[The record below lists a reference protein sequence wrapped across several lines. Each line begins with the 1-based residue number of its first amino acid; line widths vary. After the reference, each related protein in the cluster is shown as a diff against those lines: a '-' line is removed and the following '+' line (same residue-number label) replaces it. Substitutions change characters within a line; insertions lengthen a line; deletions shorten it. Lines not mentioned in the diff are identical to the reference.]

1 MKSHWENRHVTCLSH
16 VFKLSRMIQN
26 SFASEMVLCLQVDS
40 ICDSNICFFWVG
52 AAAVRPIH
60 RGLFVWIAMP
70 GSFAK
75 VVPTADAP
83 DAPHEV
89 VEKGGED
96 PTPDE
101 DQSTLVQFT
110 TAIYFVEESDTWQC
124 F

>member
-1 MKSHWENRHVTCLSH
+1 
-16 VFKLSRMIQN
+16 
-26 SFASEMVLCLQVDS
+26 
-40 ICDSNICFFWVG
+40 
-52 AAAVRPIH
+52 
-60 RGLFVWIAMP
+60 MP

-89 VEKGGED
+89 EFAKGGED

-110 TAIYFVEESDTWQC
+110 TAIYFVEESDTWH
-124 F
+124 FFKIYNLIIVFVDTFSNP

>member
-1 MKSHWENRHVTCLSH
+1 
-16 VFKLSRMIQN
+16 MI
-26 SFASEMVLCLQVDS
+26 A
-40 ICDSNICFFWVG
+40 FFLGVG
-52 AAAVRPIH
+52 TAVRPIH
-60 RGLFVWIAMP
+60 RIAMP

-89 VEKGGED
+89 EFAKGGED

-110 TAIYFVEESDTWQC
+110 TAIYFVEESDTWQ
-124 F
+124 FFKRYII